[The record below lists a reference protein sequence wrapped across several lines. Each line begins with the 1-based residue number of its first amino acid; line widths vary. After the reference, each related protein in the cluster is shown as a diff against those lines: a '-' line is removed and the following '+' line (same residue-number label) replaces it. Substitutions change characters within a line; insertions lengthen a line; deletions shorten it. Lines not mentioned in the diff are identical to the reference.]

1 MRKKGIILLLALASA
16 QAVAGERPY
25 VHDLD
30 RRFDQYTWV
39 STHNAFNTW
48 GPFPN
53 QGKTLSQQLLDGV
66 RGLSLDLYEYKGRV
80 RVCHGSCFLG
90 GETLST
96 HLSHE
101 IIPFLLADRE
111 AIVTLHLED
120 YVSASA
126 LRAELARVPNPA
138 RLTFDPDSWNTP
150 GWPTLRQMIE
160 ANQRLLIFDLEAGN
174 AGRYALPG
182 GVATIMS
189 ARGGTTENFWELGK
203 TIATHDTSCVSRW
216 SETLERGQVQ
226 FAGKQWPRL
235 FVMNHF
241 HAVGEPM
248 HSKTDNRYDKLMER
262 VYESCAPTAGG
273 PPNYIVID
281 HYQHGDAF
289 ELAGVLNQGGVVL
302 YEGNRATQDIVCGI
316 PGGEATALDFTKE
329 SPKGCENDEARS
341 ARLFGLRAGTTFT
354 VFDSPRGNR
363 SDDYATVRVLRDLK
377 DRAVT
382 IPSFHTSYNDGDV
395 AVEARYR
402 NGLDGSISR
411 LNLTPAN

>member
-16 QAVAGERPY
+16 QAVAGDRPY

-39 STHNAFNTW
+39 VTHNGFNTW
-48 GPFPN
+48 APFPN
-53 QGKTLSQQLLDGV
+53 QGKSISQQLLDGV
-66 RGLSLDLYEYKGRV
+66 RGMSLDLYEYQGRV
-80 RVCHGSCFLG
+80 KVCHGSCFLG
-90 GETLST
+90 GEPLAT
-96 HLSHE
+96 HLNQE

-111 AIVTLHLED
+111 AIVTIQLED

-126 LRAELARVPNPA
+126 LRAELARVPNLA
-138 RLTFDPDSWNTP
+138 GLTFDPDSWNTP

-160 ANQRLLIFDLEAGN
+160 ANQRLLIFDLKSGN
-174 AGRYALPG
+174 AGRYELPS
-182 GVATIMS
+182 GVATVMS
-189 ARGGTTENFWELGK
+189 AQGGTSENFWELGK

-216 SETLERGQVQ
+216 SGTLEPGPVQ

-241 HAVGEPM
+241 HGVGEAM

-262 VYESCAPTAGG
+262 VYGSCARAAGR

-377 DRAVT
+377 DRTVT